1 MTKAKPNPKNEA
13 LDDHLIAASLRL
25 ARRGL
30 GRVWPNPAVGCIL
43 VRPDLGSSSFGRI
56 VGRGWTQPFGRPHG
70 ETQALSRAGDLARGA
85 TAYVSLEPCAHFGET
100 PPCAQALI
108 DAGVVRVVVAAS
120 DPDPRVSGKGVAML
134 EDAGIEVTMG
144 VRRNAAEALNAGFI
158 LATTLG
164 RPLVTLKLATTLDGC
179 IATHRGE
186 SRWITGM
193 ASRRRVQA
201 LRMDHDA
208 VMVGSGTALADDPML
223 DCRLEG
229 LEDSSPLRIVIDS
242 RLRLALTSR
251 LVMTA
256 RDRPT
261 WILTRQDCDPT
272 RVQAFRECGVEVIEI
287 GTDGDS
293 NLDLVEALKAMGER
307 GITRLLVEGGSH
319 LAASLIRADLVDR
332 LVWFRS
338 PRIMGGD
345 GISATAPFGVDRLS
359 QTADFTPVE
368 RVLCGEDTMEVFE
381 RRTET
386 GGLN

>member
-1 MTKAKPNPKNEA
+1 VTKTKQNLPNEA

-30 GRVWPNPAVGCIL
+30 GRVWPNPAVGCVL
-43 VRPDLGSSSFGRI
+43 VRPDLGSSPFGRI

-70 ETQALSRAGDLARGA
+70 ETEALLRAGDLAAGA

-108 DAGVVRVVVAAS
+108 DAGVVRVVAS
-120 DPDPRVSGKGVAML
+120 APDPDPRVSGQGMAML
-134 EDAGIEVTMG
+134 EAAGIDTTMG
-144 VRRNAAEALNAGFI
+144 VRQDEAEALNAGFI

-186 SRWITGM
+186 SRWITGV
-193 ASRRRVQA
+193 ASRRRVQG

-208 VMVGSGTALADDPML
+208 VLIGSGTALADDPML

-229 LEDSSPLRIVIDS
+229 LEDFSPLRIVIDS

-256 RDRPT
+256 SARPT
-261 WILTRQDCDPT
+261 WILTRQDAEPL
-272 RVQAFRECGVEVIEI
+272 RAQAFRECGLQVIEI
-287 GTDGDS
+287 GADGDH
-293 NLDLVEALKAMGER
+293 NLDLLEALKALGER

-319 LAASLIRADLVDR
+319 LAASMIRADLVDR

-338 PRIMGGD
+338 PRLMGGD

-368 RVLCGEDTMEVFE
+368 HSLCGEDTMEVFE
-381 RRTET
+381 RATSTE
-386 GGLN
+386 GMN